1 MIHIKF
7 NFFIKLIFK
16 YLNYIKKMSS
26 NELDEKINNLIDND
40 DTENFYSLISEILEE
55 NKDYSSELDN
65 NLNEIFMIISDDLNE
80 STQ

>member
-1 MIHIKF
+1 
-7 NFFIKLIFK
+7 
-16 YLNYIKKMSS
+16 MSS